1 MPDCSLYGIIDRDI
15 RGFGY
20 RKPNPASP
28 AGRHGPLACVN
39 SFERIA
45 RGCLRSGIGIIQY
58 RDKSQDIR
66 GFYQNA
72 LGLKKI
78 IADKALF
85 IINDRAD
92 IARLVD
98 SDGLHLGQDD
108 LPIEAARR
116 IIGRSKIIGKS
127 CHSLKQAILAQEEG
141 ADYISIGPIFATP
154 TKPDYP
160 AVGLSLLESALEKI
174 KIPITAIG
182 GIDKTNIERV
192 KDTGASIIAVV
203 RAICQANDIPKA
215 VKELQ
220 GNQKTEKLKT

>member
-1 MPDCSLYGIIDRDI
+1 MPDYSLYGIIDRQ
-15 RGFGY
+15 
-20 RKPNPASP
+20 ACLP
-28 AGRHGPLACVN
+28 AGKAGGLK
-39 SFERIA
+39 SLERIA
-45 RGCLRSGIGIIQY
+45 KDCLRCGIRIIQY

-72 LGLKKI
+72 LRLKKI

-116 IIGRSKIIGKS
+116 IIGDGKIIGKS
-127 CHSLKQAILAQEEG
+127 CHSLKQAILAQKEG

-160 AVGLSLLESALEKI
+160 VVGLGPLKSALEKV

-182 GIDKTNIERV
+182 GIDKTNIGLV
-192 KDTGASIIAVV
+192 KDSGARIIAVV
-203 RAICQANDIPKA
+203 RAICQAKDIPKA
-215 VKELQ
+215 IKELQ
-220 GNQKTEKLKT
+220 GNRKTKKLKNQKT

>member
-1 MPDCSLYGIIDRDI
+1 MPDYSLYGIIDRESI
-15 RGFGY
+15 GL
-20 RKPNPASP
+20 KS
-28 AGRHGPLACVN
+28 L
-39 SFERIA
+39 ERIA
-45 RGCLRSGIGIIQY
+45 KECLRSGIRIIQY
-58 RDKSQDIR
+58 RDKSRESQ

-72 LGLKKI
+72 RLLKKI

-116 IIGRSKIIGKS
+116 IIGRDKIIGKS
-127 CHSLKQAILAQEEG
+127 CHSLKQAILAQKEG
-141 ADYISIGPIFATP
+141 ADYISIGPIFTTP

-160 AVGLSLLESALEKI
+160 VVGLSLLKSAIEKI

-182 GIDKTNIERV
+182 GIDKTNIGLVRAS
-192 KDTGASIIAVV
+192 GARIIAVV
-203 RAICQANDIPKA
+203 RAICQARNIPRA
-215 VKELQ
+215 VKELEMDKT
-220 GNQKTEKLKT
+220 QK

>member
-1 MPDCSLYGIIDRDI
+1 MPDYTLYGIIDRDI
-15 RGFGY
+15 R
-20 RKPNPASP
+20 
-28 AGRHGPLACVN
+28 VN
-39 SFERIA
+39 SLERIA
-45 RGCLRSGIGIIQY
+45 RGCLRSGIRIIQY
-58 RDKSQDIR
+58 RDKSRDIR
-66 GFYQNA
+66 GFYRNA
-72 LGLKKI
+72 RLLKKI

-116 IIGRSKIIGKS
+116 IIGGGKIIGKS
-127 CHSLKQAILAQEEG
+127 CHSLKQAILAQKEG

-160 AVGLSLLESALEKI
+160 VVGIELLESALEKI

-182 GIDKTNIERV
+182 GIDKTNIGRV
-192 KDTGASIIAVV
+192 KDTGVGIIAVV
-203 RAICQANDIPKA
+203 RAVCQANNIPKA
-215 VKELQ
+215 VREL
-220 GNQKTEKLKT
+220 KI

>member
-1 MPDCSLYGIIDRDI
+1 MPDYSLYGIIDRESI
-15 RGFGY
+15 GL
-20 RKPNPASP
+20 KS
-28 AGRHGPLACVN
+28 L
-39 SFERIA
+39 ERIA
-45 RGCLRSGIGIIQY
+45 KECLRSGIRIIQY
-58 RDKSQDIR
+58 RDKSRESQ

-72 LGLKKI
+72 RLLKKI

-116 IIGRSKIIGKS
+116 IIGRDKIIGKS
-127 CHSLKQAILAQEEG
+127 CHSLKQAILAQKEG
-141 ADYISIGPIFATP
+141 ADYISIGPIFTTP

-160 AVGLSLLESALEKI
+160 VVGIALLKSAIEKI

-182 GIDKTNIERV
+182 GIDKTNIGLVRAS
-192 KDTGASIIAVV
+192 GARIIAVV
-203 RAICQANDIPKA
+203 RAICQARNIPRA
-215 VKELQ
+215 VKELEMDKT
-220 GNQKTEKLKT
+220 QK

>member
-1 MPDCSLYGIIDRDI
+1 MPDCALYGIIDRQT
-15 RGFGY
+15 
-20 RKPNPASP
+20 
-28 AGRHGPLACVN
+28 AGN
-39 SFERIA
+39 KSFARIA

-58 RDKSQDIR
+58 RDKSQDIL

-72 LGLKKI
+72 LRLKEI

-108 LPIEAARR
+108 LPVEAARR

-160 AVGLSLLESALEKI
+160 VVGLGLLESALERI

-182 GIDKTNIERV
+182 GIDKTNIARV
-192 KDTGASIIAVV
+192 KAAGAGIIAVV
-203 RAICQANDIPKA
+203 RAICQAKDIFKA
-215 VKELQ
+215 VKELKS
-220 GNQKTEKLKT
+220 NTSAPEIKT